1 MLNNALISPQ
11 SLQYR
16 SSVQRSALAPTAQ
29 AAGLV
34 ALKLELRVI
43 VSNSTKSLDFIGVF
57 GITLGALALMTTI
70 WFSVLWLTLGVPFAG
85 FGTLMGVILLA
96 FAALFFA
103 LRVIA
108 QYLSLIVEK
117 VKSRPSFIVEDSVG
131 YEK

>member
-1 MLNNALISPQ
+1 
-11 SLQYR
+11 
-16 SSVQRSALAPTAQ
+16 
-29 AAGLV
+29 LV